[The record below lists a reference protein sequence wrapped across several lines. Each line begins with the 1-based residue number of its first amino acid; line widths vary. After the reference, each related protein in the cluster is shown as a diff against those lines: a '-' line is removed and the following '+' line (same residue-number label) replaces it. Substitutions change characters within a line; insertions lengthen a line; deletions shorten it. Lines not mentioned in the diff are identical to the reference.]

1 MTTDELIA
9 ITAGILDRLMLLRDI
24 TSRPDCNT
32 CKQRLHEK
40 CPKLGQSVVYGCPLY
55 EKKDCLRNEMTN
67 YERERILSALN
78 YKDENGK
85 VRE

>member
-32 CKQRLHEK
+32 CKQMLHKK
-40 CPKLGQSVVYGCPLY
+40 CPKVGQSVVYGCPLY
-55 EKKDCLRNEMTN
+55 EEKDCLKN
-67 YERERILSALN
+67 YEKERILGALH

-85 VRE
+85 VR